1 MYKISIY
8 YLTSLW
14 NALSTQTCMSLNS
27 ATNMNR
33 EGTQSTLSERENLF
47 SFEKQ
52 NDISGTVHTSFSIE
66 SWPCKKYVS
75 VLKVAIVMHTIY
87 TWCKSTKMW
96 QRSCSLRKPTE
107 AHIRNYYEVWFIS
120 FYPPMLSHVLL
131 YTEKIK

>member
-1 MYKISIY
+1 ME
-8 YLTSLW
+8 
-14 NALSTQTCMSLNS
+14 C
-27 ATNMNR
+27 
-33 EGTQSTLSERENLF
+33 
-47 SFEKQ
+47 FEKQ

-107 AHIRNYYEVWFIS
+107 AHIRNYYEV
-120 FYPPMLSHVLL
+120 
-131 YTEKIK
+131 